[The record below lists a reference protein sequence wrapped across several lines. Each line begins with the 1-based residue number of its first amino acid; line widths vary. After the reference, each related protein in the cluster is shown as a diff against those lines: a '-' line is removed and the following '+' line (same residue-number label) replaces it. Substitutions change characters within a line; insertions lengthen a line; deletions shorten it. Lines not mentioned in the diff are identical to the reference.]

1 MSIIVYIKVRKDKA
15 HKGIYRMEASSSDDT
30 AGLNTQDMNTQ
41 DMNTSINSTE
51 GMIMLKENL
60 EREKKLK

>member
-30 AGLNTQDMNTQ
+30 AGLNTQDMNT
-41 DMNTSINSTE
+41 SINSTE